1 MITSQEII
9 ERSIYQ
15 AILERLKSE
24 GLTLDPSDYLPVT
37 QSTIAQFK
45 SDREAI
51 IKAKGLFISL
61 FGTGNSQSRGEKTTP
76 RIVVDM
82 GGFFPGEMGLGEKV
96 IEKEDDDFVISE
108 TPFEAIDQIID
119 VRLVYNNVSD
129 GRLLHKVL
137 HSSIPQRGYLKP
149 YNLESK
155 PFDGNIFIYVSN
167 YFSSDDVDKGINED
181 VYQFMIKDTLIND
194 LETIDV
200 VPPLTDISILIE
212 NIELSINP

>member
-1 MITSQEII
+1 MITSQEVI

-15 AILERLKSE
+15 SILEKLISE
-24 GLTLDPSDYLPVT
+24 GLSLDPSDYLPIT
-37 QSTIAQFK
+37 AATAEQYK
-45 SDREAI
+45 LDREAI
-51 IKAKGLFISL
+51 VQAKGFYVSL

-76 RIVVDM
+76 RIVIDM
-82 GGFFPGEMGLGEKV
+82 GGFFPGELGLGENV
-96 IEKEDDDFVISE
+96 IEKEDEEFVISE

-119 VRLVYNNVSD
+119 VRLIYNNVSH

-194 LETIDV
+194 LTVKDT
-200 VPPLTDISILIE
+200 VPPMTDISVLIDD
-212 NIELSINP
+212 IELSINP